1 VNHKLLACGVIAGP
15 LFLAVSLAQA
25 STRHG
30 YDLNHHP
37 ISLLSLGDLGW
48 VQIANFVGCGALLVA
63 CAVGMRRALYPGRGS
78 TWGPLLIGVNG
89 LGLIVAGV
97 FVTDPGA
104 GFPPGAPAG
113 PPEHITWHGILH
125 EVGFGLATLGWLA
138 ACFVLLR
145 RFTATGERGWVAACI
160 AAPVANVVVSA
171 WPDLNTLPVRLVIG
185 SAISFGFVAAVAV
198 RLAPEVR
205 NRSADPA
212 VVHPPRCAT
221 GSLPSA
227 VPSRPGADQPSAAPS

>member
-1 VNHKLLACGVIAGP
+1 MNNKLLACGVIAGP

-25 STRHG
+25 FTRHG
-30 YDLNHHP
+30 YDLNRHP
-37 ISLLSLGDLGW
+37 ISLLSLGDLGS

-63 CAVGMRRALYPGRGS
+63 CAVGMRRAIHHGRGA

-113 PPEHITWHGILH
+113 PPEHVTWHGVLH
-125 EVGFGLATLGWLA
+125 EVGFGLATLAGLA
-138 ACFVLLR
+138 VCFVLLR
-145 RFTATGERGWVAACI
+145 RFAAAGERVWVAACI
-160 AAPVANVVVSA
+160 AAPVADVVVSA
-171 WPDLNTLPVRLVIG
+171 WPDLNTLPVRLLIG

-198 RLAPEVR
+198 RLAAEVR
-205 NRSADPA
+205 DRGAGPA
-212 VVHPPRCAT
+212 VVKPPTCTT
-221 GSLPSA
+221 GPLPSA
-227 VPSRPGADQPSAAPS
+227 VPSDQPSATPS